1 MIRSMTG
8 YGRFEG
14 VINGRMTVF
23 EIKAVNH
30 RYFELQC
37 RVPKSCG
44 FLEEKIRELV
54 SGCINR
60 GKIDVYVSV
69 EADEN
74 IAADVRVNHSLAAG
88 YVKALRELCSTY
100 GLKDDISVSL
110 LPVRVPPCNRAEDTD
125 TQYVY

>member
-30 RYFELQC
+30 RYLELQC
-37 RVPKSCG
+37 RVPRSCG

-54 SGCINR
+54 SSRINR
-60 GKIDVYVSV
+60 GKIDVFVSV

-88 YVKALRELCSTY
+88 YVKAL
-100 GLKDDISVSL
+100 
-110 LPVRVPPCNRAEDTD
+110 
-125 TQYVY
+125 